1 MAEVREFPA
10 GRQPRNGIGL
20 NHDLVAVENDDV
32 EGIRHMTI
40 FGRSAFRRLARR
52 TCTHQHVR
60 FFFLCVG
67 WRITHEEDYMRHI
80 GCRGGNRRIR

>member
-20 NHDLVAVENDDV
+20 GHDLVAVESDDV

-40 FGRSAFRRLARR
+40 FGWPAFRGLARR
-52 TCTHQHVR
+52 TCTHQYVR
-60 FFFLCVG
+60 FFFLCGV
-67 WRITHEEDYMRHI
+67 ED
-80 GCRGGNRRIR
+80 NS